1 MNNIVNE
8 KKTCCGPGYASP
20 TEAIKAPSE
29 KLLYTIAIYTGTGIQ
44 KPDYLATIDVDPDSP
59 TYSKVIHRLEMP
71 GIGDE
76 LHHMGW
82 NACSSCHGDEGMS
95 RKYLLVPGV
104 RSNNIHVIDTATDP
118 FAPRIHKIIE
128 GSEIKSKT
136 NLSGP
141 HTVHCLGSEIIISFL
156 GNARGE
162 APGGYLHLNKD
173 FEIVGRWENSM
184 GDIPFSYDFWYQPRH
199 NVMVSSEWAAP
210 NTFMIYGLGQLS
222 SPEKAINAALIARE
236 NGADAVYCGNSP
248 KYIEALRNEGLPAV
262 SHIGLI
268 PTFSHYCGGLRGW
281 GRDAEEAMEIF
292 KTLKRMED
300 AGVFAVEA
308 ECIAEEVLEVINDKT
323 SIVTFSLG
331 SGMAGDVIMSFV
343 ADICGEDSEEKKPP
357 KHAYAFGDVGRL
369 HKQIHEERVTAL
381 NKFCSE
387 VSAGN
392 FPYPQTN
399 ISMHKG
405 EKNKL
410 LEAIDKW
417 KPVHQ

>member
-1 MNNIVNE
+1 MEQNKIKRIYDFSRKPAHRNYTVSDLKAL
-8 KKTCCGPGYASP
+8 KKTKLKLTMCNPSNK
-20 TEAIKAPSE
+20 EEIKACVDAGVDLFVIGPRSIEELRSVAPTHFTGVGTPWAQLDSHEDIMRHAFNAMRKGADMYYTLRSYDVME
-29 KLLYTIAIYTGTGIQ
+29 KLSKEGI
-44 KPDYLATIDVDPDSP
+44 P
-59 TYSKVIHRLEMP
+59 
-71 GIGDE
+71 
-76 LHHMGW
+76 
-82 NACSSCHGDEGMS
+82 
-95 RKYLLVPGV
+95 
-104 RSNNIHVIDTATDP
+104 
-118 FAPRIHKIIE
+118 
-128 GSEIKSKT
+128 
-136 NLSGP
+136 
-141 HTVHCLGSEIIISFL
+141 VH
-156 GNARGE
+156 
-162 APGGYLHLNKD
+162 
-173 FEIVGRWENSM
+173 
-184 GDIPFSYDFWYQPRH
+184 
-199 NVMVSSEWAAP
+199 
-210 NTFMIYGLGQLS
+210 
-222 SPEKAINAALIARE
+222 
-236 NGADAVYCGNSP
+236 
-248 KYIEALRNEGLPAV
+248 

-281 GRDAEEAMEIF
+281 GRDAKEAMEIF

-405 EKNKL
+405 EKDKL